1 MEKKLTVNED
11 AKLLGVSK
19 EAIYNRLRRGSLGSV
34 VENGIKYIL
43 LTQQSM
49 KEHSPLRTKLEQTT
63 TDHAYIELL
72 KSQLEEMKQKN
83 EKLEAD
89 KERLIADKERM
100 LIESKEKIEMIYKE
114 RDEQLKAILSLAN
127 RQITHTE
134 PSSVSTQNS
143 EQNFDPQPSTP
154 TSVAS
159 PSTVIFEEAD
169 VLDDE
174 EEESKVVEEMF
185 ESYSDWRDLRSYLKE
200 KGFSKK
206 EKQHISHKLG
216 KKVGQLDHVMDRDGK
231 LFIKKGK
238 KLKEI
243 LGE

>member
-1 MEKKLTVNED
+1 MDKKLTVIEA

-19 EAIYNRLRRGSLGSV
+19 EAIYNRLRRGSLQSV
-34 VENGIKYIL
+34 VENGVKYIL
-43 LTQQSM
+43 LTKSSL
-49 KEHSPLRTKLEQTT
+49 KEGTSARKIESAATES
-63 TDHAYIELL
+63 AYVELL
-72 KSQLEEMKQKN
+72 KVQLEEMKLKN

-89 KERLIADKERM
+89 KERLIADKERL

-114 RDEQLKAILSLAN
+114 RDEQLKAILTLAN
-127 RQITHTE
+127 RQITHTSNDTVTAAAHT
-134 PSSVSTQNS
+134 PNPNNSTSKNPIVS
-143 EQNFDPQPSTP
+143 PY
-154 TSVAS
+154 A
-159 PSTVIFEEAD
+159 FEEAD
-169 VLDDE
+169 VLDEEDE
-174 EEESKVVEEMF
+174 GKVVEDMF

-206 EKQHISHKLG
+206 EKQHISDKIG
-216 KKVGQLDHVMDRDGK
+216 RKVGQLNDVMDKNGK

>member
-1 MEKKLTVNED
+1 MDKKLTVIEA

-19 EAIYNRLRRGSLGSV
+19 EAIYNRLRRGSLQSV
-34 VENGIKYIL
+34 VENGVKYIL
-43 LTQQSM
+43 LTKNSL
-49 KEHSPLRTKLEQTT
+49 KEGPSARKL
-63 TDHAYIELL
+63 DSSSDSAYVELL
-72 KSQLEEMKQKN
+72 KVQLEEMKLKN
-83 EKLEAD
+83 EKLESD
-89 KERLIADKERM
+89 KERLIADKERL

-127 RQITHTE
+127 RQITHTGNE
-134 PSSVSTQNS
+134 TVATNAATMNVPS
-143 EQNFDPQPSTP
+143 PQSPIVTP
-154 TSVAS
+154 FS
-159 PSTVIFEEAD
+159 FEEAD
-169 VLDDE
+169 VLDEDE
-174 EEESKVVEEMF
+174 ETRVEEDTF

-206 EKQHISHKLG
+206 EKQHISDRIG
-216 KKVGQLDHVMDRDGK
+216 KKVGQLNDVMDKNGK

>member
-1 MEKKLTVNED
+1 MEKKLTVNEA

-43 LTQQSM
+43 LTKQSM

-127 RQITHTE
+127 RQITHT
-134 PSSVSTQNS
+134 PSWETKSDYDLDEEYVM
-143 EQNFDPQPSTP
+143 PSKEE
-154 TSVAS
+154 A
-159 PSTVIFEEAD
+159 EEAD
-169 VLDDE
+169 VVEDKE
-174 EEESKVVEEMF
+174 EVLSH
-185 ESYSDWRDLRSYLKE
+185 YSNWRDLRDYLKE
-200 KGFSKK
+200 KSFSKK
-206 EKQHISHKLG
+206 EIANDTTEKNIAC
-216 KKVGQLDHVMDRDGK
+216 
-231 LFIKKGK
+231 
-238 KLKEI
+238 
-243 LGE
+243 GEVR